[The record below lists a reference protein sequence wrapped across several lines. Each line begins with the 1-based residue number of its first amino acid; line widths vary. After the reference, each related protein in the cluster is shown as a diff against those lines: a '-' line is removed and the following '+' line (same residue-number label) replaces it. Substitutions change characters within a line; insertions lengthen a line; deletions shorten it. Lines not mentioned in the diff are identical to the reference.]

1 MERPRERRGDGVDR
15 SKKAREI
22 EGSVEEELPGALYR
36 VRTDDGLTFVA
47 GLPASSKH
55 GLVKVARGDRV
66 LVAVSGTDRS
76 RARILKKQT

>member
-1 MERPRERRGDGVDR
+1 VDR
-15 SKKAREI
+15 SKKAQEI
-22 EGSVEEELPGALYR
+22 EGSVEEELPRALYR
-36 VRTDDGLTFVA
+36 VRSDDGRSFVA

-66 LVAVSGTDRS
+66 VVSVSGSDRT